1 MGAQVAA
8 DLPETMTAMGFDDPG
23 GPDVLRPETLPVPE
37 PGENQVLIRV
47 SHAGINRPDVI
58 QRQGFYPPPP
68 GASPI
73 PGLEV
78 SGTVVATGPGVGPE
92 VQGRRVCAL
101 VSGGG
106 YAEYAV
112 ADAGSCLPLPEGCSF
127 EQGAALTETM
137 MTVWTN
143 VFDVCAL
150 KPGETF
156 MVHGGTS
163 GIGVSAI
170 QMAKQWGCKVLTTA
184 GSEEKCIAA
193 KTFGADRAINYKT
206 EDFEAVVKEEG
217 GVDVILDMV
226 GGDYVQKNINC
237 LNKLGRL
244 VNIAYM
250 QGPKTELMLMP
261 FMLKRLTMTGST
273 LRARTPE
280 EKRHVRDGVE
290 RDFWGMIAE
299 DKINPVVYKVF
310 PMVEIEA
317 AHALM
322 ESSQHIGKIV
332 IKTG

>member
-1 MGAQVAA
+1 MTLTMRAVEVQDDQSLKIVELPKPEAKGAEVLVKIHAFGVNRG
-8 DLPETMTAMGFDDPG
+8 DL
-23 GPDVLRPETLPVPE
+23 VQR
-37 PGENQVLIRV
+37 
-47 SHAGINRPDVI
+47 AGR
-58 QRQGFYPPPP
+58 YPSPP
-68 GASPI
+68 GASPLM
-73 PGLEV
+73 GLEAC
-78 SGTVVATGPGVGPE
+78 GVVEAVGPDADRWS
-92 VQGRRVCAL
+92 VGDKVCAL
-101 VSGGG
+101 LPGGG

-112 ADAGSCLPLPEGCSF
+112 ADAGSCLPLPEGCDF
-127 EQGAALTETM
+127 VQGAALTETM

-184 GSEEKCIAA
+184 GSDEKCMAA

-206 EDFEAVVKEEG
+206 ENFEAVVKEEG

-226 GGDYVQKNINC
+226 GGEYVQKNINC

-280 EKRHVRDGVE
+280 EKRHVRDGME

-310 PMVEIEA
+310 AMEEIEA

-322 ESSQHIGKIV
+322 QSSEHIGKIV
-332 IKTG
+332 VTTV